1 MTIRIPVLTR
11 AVALGLVASSA
22 FSVSALAV
30 AADAVSP
37 AAAAAVAELSR
48 PDADRARDADRKPGE
63 VVTFAGIKPGD
74 KVAEVMPG
82 GGYFTRI
89 FSKVVGDKGIVFA
102 MVPARPANAPAN
114 APDFAA
120 GVKAI
125 AASPGYG
132 NIRVVAMEGEKF
144 DPVDVA
150 WTSLNYHDFHNR
162 PNADLMAFNKNIF
175 NALKPG
181 GTYIVIDH
189 AAQDGSGGRDTG
201 TLHRIDP
208 ALVKSEVLQAGF
220 EYVGESNALRN
231 PADAKDKG
239 VREVPRGK
247 SDQFVYKFRR
257 PK

>member
-1 MTIRIPVLTR
+1 MTIRISTR
-11 AVALGLVASSA
+11 ARAAALGFVAVSTLC
-22 FSVSALAV
+22 VSALAV
-30 AADAVSP
+30 AADSVSP
-37 AAAAAVAELSR
+37 AAAAAVADTSR
-48 PDADRARDADRKPGE
+48 PDADRARDVDRKPAE
-63 VVTFAGIKPGD
+63 VVSFAGIKPGD

-89 FSKVVGDKGIVFA
+89 FSKTVGDKGVVFA
-102 MVPARPANAPAN
+102 MVPARPATAPAN

-162 PNADLMAFNKNIF
+162 PNADLVAFNKNIF
-175 NALKPG
+175 NTLKPG
-181 GTYIVIDH
+181 GVYIVIDH
-189 AAQDGSGGRDTG
+189 AAQDGSGARDTS

-208 ALVKSEVLQAGF
+208 ALVKSEVTQAGF
-220 EYVGESNALRN
+220 EYVGESTALRN

-257 PK
+257 PM

>member
-1 MTIRIPVLTR
+1 MSIRIPAL
-11 AVALGLVASSA
+11 ACAAALGLMAASSL
-22 FSVSALAV
+22 LA
-30 AADAVSP
+30 AAEAVSP
-37 AAAAAVAELSR
+37 AAAAAVAEPSR
-48 PDADRARDADRKPGE
+48 PEADRARDADRKPAE
-63 VVTFAGIKPGD
+63 VVSFAGIKPGD

-89 FSKVVGDKGIVFA
+89 FSKVVGDKGVVFA
-102 MVPARPANAPAN
+102 MVPARAPNAPAN

-125 AASPGYG
+125 AATPGYG

-162 PNADLMAFNKNIF
+162 PNADLVAFNKNIY
-175 NALKPG
+175 NLLKPG

-189 AAQDGSGGRDTG
+189 AAQTGSGKRDTG

-208 ALVKSEVLQAGF
+208 ELVKTEAAAAGF
-220 EYVGESNALRN
+220 QYVGESNALRN
-231 PADAKDKG
+231 PADQKDKG

-257 PK
+257 PM